1 MNYAVYMKSKSE
13 PYHRVLLGLFLMKED
28 AEVFFKDKSWES
40 DDFSFHLEETDS
52 WSEWTKIRNLLP

>member
-28 AEVFFKDKSWES
+28 AEVFLRTRVGKTA
-40 DDFSFHLEETDS
+40 HTLIT
-52 WSEWTKIRNLLP
+52 